1 MVQANDPSELEILEH
16 GEITVRG
23 KFLWG
28 SNFTFLVDVSHNDQ
42 ALKGVYKPTRG
53 ERPLWDFPPSSLAHR
68 EVAAYLVS
76 EGLGW
81 GLVPETV
88 YRRKGPVGAGSLQRY
103 IEHNPDNHYFNF
115 NEEVRQLLHPV
126 VVFDLLINNADRK
139 GGHVILDEQERI
151 WLIDHGICFHT
162 EDKLR
167 TVLWDFA
174 GEAIP
179 ENLLYDLGCLR
190 EQLAASGELAE
201 KLSEHLSRAEV
212 RALAKR
218 ASVLIQNP
226 TFPNPDPERRPYPW
240 PPV

>member
-1 MVQANDPSELEILEH
+1 MPQANDPTTLELLEQ

-28 SNFTFLVDVSHNDQ
+28 SNYTFLVDVAQEDQ
-42 ALKGVYKPTRG
+42 LIQGVYKPTRG

-68 EVAAYLVS
+68 EVAAYLIS

-88 YRRKGPVGAGSLQRY
+88 YRRKGPVGSGSLQRY
-103 IEHNPDNHYFNF
+103 IEHDPDNHFFNF
-115 NEEVRQLLHPV
+115 NAETRQRLRGV

-139 GGHVILDEQERI
+139 GGHVIVDDEDRI
-151 WLIDHGICFHT
+151 WLIDHGVCFHI

-174 GEAIP
+174 GEEIP
-179 ENLLYDLGCLR
+179 QNLLDDLTCLLDLLQ
-190 EQLAASGELAE
+190 ENEAFAE
-201 KLSEHLSRAEV
+201 KLSAHLSRGEIK
-212 RALAKR
+212 ALTWR
-218 ASVLIQNP
+218 TRHLIE
-226 TFPNPDPERRPYPW
+226 TAAFPDPDPDRRPYPW